1 MIRHTTE
8 NNLKGLFFVVFL
20 LRFISF
26 SGVRRKWPERGC
38 VVTVAALSLVAKRS
52 PFLAGY

>member
-52 PFLAGY
+52 PFPAGY